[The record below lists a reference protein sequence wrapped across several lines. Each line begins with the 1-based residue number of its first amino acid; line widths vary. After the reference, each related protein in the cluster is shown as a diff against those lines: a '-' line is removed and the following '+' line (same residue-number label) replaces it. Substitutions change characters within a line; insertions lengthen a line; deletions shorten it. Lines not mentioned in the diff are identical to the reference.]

1 MLGILANIFIAFLLV
16 CGVAYASVVF
26 WVLVLKIDEKEDEE

>member
-1 MLGILANIFIAFLLV
+1 MIGALANILIAFLLL